1 MHASYIN
8 VIYRIK
14 YFTTKMTVKKLIYKI
29 FFVVIKKT
37 GYCVVCVSSWDGA
50 GGRSREQFLS
60 FFLQFTFNQRSLDEV
75 VADK

>member
-29 FFVVIKKT
+29 FFVVIKKPVIVLFAYRL
-37 GYCVVCVSSWDGA
+37 GMAPVVD
-50 GGRSREQFLS
+50 Q
-60 FFLQFTFNQRSLDEV
+60 
-75 VADK
+75 